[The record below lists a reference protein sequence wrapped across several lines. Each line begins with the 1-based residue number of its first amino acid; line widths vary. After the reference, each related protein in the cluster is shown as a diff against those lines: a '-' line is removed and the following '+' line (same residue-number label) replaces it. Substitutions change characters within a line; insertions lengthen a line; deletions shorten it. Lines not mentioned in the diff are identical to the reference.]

1 MIAVAERLGFT
12 REGTIRG
19 AGWVNGEWAD
29 DVVFGL
35 LDTEF
40 GG

>member
-1 MIAVAERLGFT
+1 MISVAERLGFT
-12 REGTIRG
+12 REGTMRG
-19 AGWVNGEWAD
+19 AAWVNGQWVD

-40 GG
+40 TG

>member
-1 MIAVAERLGFT
+1 MIAAAERVGFT
-12 REGTIRG
+12 REGTSRG
-19 AGWVNGEWAD
+19 SSWVNGRWTD